1 MHRAM
6 LPLRHW
12 HFGRPV
18 IAGPDYQDL
27 DQFERDGLL
36 DARLIEPDDA
46 DLRAWARS
54 CCLVYPSE
62 DDDPLEGWSPGRS
75 IVARL
80 DFAGDFGGMVQE
92 FYYKHHDD
100 DECDAA
106 ADPTSTDAFNED
118 PTRWLIVW
126 EKFLSCCIHWELHQG
141 RFGLVMEVT
150 RREVNHWADTICVEL
165 ATSIYHPVR
174 PGCARSARDELVAN
188 TKRWHLAAMVR
199 RAALLDARVFQHM
212 PELVVLH
219 IVQRS
224 RRAA

>member
-1 MHRAM
+1 MHRAT

-12 HFGRPV
+12 QFGREV
-18 IAGPDYQDL
+18 MAGPDYEDFDQL
-27 DQFERDGLL
+27 DRPSVLGAFLQ
-36 DARLIEPDDA
+36 EPIDA
-46 DLRAWARS
+46 DVRTWARS
-54 CCLVYPSE
+54 CCQVLPFDE
-62 DDDPLEGWSPGRS
+62 DDPLGGWSPGRS

-80 DFAGDFGGMVQE
+80 DFNDGTSEE
-92 FYYKHHDD
+92 FYYKLHDNA
-100 DECDAA
+100 ECDVA
-106 ADPTSTDAFNED
+106 ADPMSTVAFNVD
-118 PTRWLIVW
+118 PMLWFAVW
-126 EKFLSCCIHWELHQG
+126 EKFLSCCIHWELQQG

-212 PELVVLH
+212 PELVVSH